1 MIFYN
6 TIGHIE
12 IIEEKD
18 LVHIVKSIWRYFYS
32 SEIIPIFG
40 IILCVL
46 SLFIYFQNYCVLCG
60 EKHIN
65 NNDWLHSNEETSRLV
80 YKETD

>member
-46 SLFIYFQNYCVLCG
+46 SLFSYFQNYCGLCG
-60 EKHIN
+60 ERHIN
-65 NNDWLHSNEETSRLV
+65 NIIGYL
-80 YKETD
+80 

>member
-46 SLFIYFQNYCVLCG
+46 SLFSYSQNYCELCD
-60 EKHIN
+60 KKKRIKIIINHLLPTFFANHIY
-65 NNDWLHSNEETSRLV
+65 L
-80 YKETD
+80 

>member
-46 SLFIYFQNYCVLCG
+46 SLFLLLS
-60 EKHIN
+60 K
-65 NNDWLHSNEETSRLV
+65 LL
-80 YKETD
+80 

>member
-1 MIFYN
+1 M
-6 TIGHIE
+6 E

-60 EKHIN
+60 ENISIIIIGYLCVELL
-65 NNDWLHSNEETSRLV
+65 W
-80 YKETD
+80 